1 MNVGYL
7 YNTDV
12 STEIS
17 PDVVVPPTTLISGL
31 INDDGVLVNDIA
43 FYDYGYVF
51 PDSESEFDDNKAN
64 FDQYGGSLFALTY
77 DKLYEYH
84 DTEVSFISGYLSA
97 SDDGT
102 TSV

>member
-1 MNVGYL
+1 MNVGYV

-17 PDVVVPPTTLISGL
+17 PSVVVPPTTLISGL

-51 PDSESEFDDNKAN
+51 PDSDSPHDDKRAN
-64 FDQYGGSLFALTY
+64 FD
-77 DKLYEYH
+77 
-84 DTEVSFISGYLSA
+84 
-97 SDDGT
+97 
-102 TSV
+102 